1 MESLDSPKAK
11 GSKAWQRFEFMEI
24 DQLRHFVAVAELGN
38 FTHAA
43 RQVGL
48 SQSALSRSMAKFE
61 EELGQPLFE
70 RQSRGVSLTDAGK
83 LLFPKAK
90 QILTLAA
97 EAKSEISDD
106 GQTGRIRVGAI
117 PTILPYYLPPLLR
130 QFSDRYP
137 AAKVMVREETTEGL
151 LKAITDGELD
161 LAIMALP
168 LSAKYLDIDEL
179 FEEELMLV
187 LPADSPLASKK
198 QIRLSDIES
207 MPFVLLNEAHCLTDN
222 IVSFCRHRAFDPEAV
237 ERTSQLATVQELV
250 SLHHGISMVPAMA
263 AELDSS
269 PRRVYRSLVG
279 VKPTRKIAVV
289 SNPYRFKSKL
299 LQAFRRLL

>member
-1 MESLDSPKAK
+1 
-11 GSKAWQRFEFMEI
+11 MEI
-24 DQLRHFVAVAELGN
+24 DQLKHLVAVAELGN
-38 FTHAA
+38 FTLAA
-43 RQVGL
+43 KQVAL
-48 SQSALSRSMAKFE
+48 SQSALSRSIAKLE
-61 EELGQPLFE
+61 EEVAQPLFE
-70 RQSRGVSLTDAGK
+70 RQSRGVALTDAGK

-90 QILTLAA
+90 QILNLIAD
-97 EAKSEISDD
+97 AKSEIGDD
-106 GQTGRIRVGAI
+106 GQTGRIRIGAI
-117 PTILPYYLPPLLR
+117 PTILPYYLPSLLR
-130 QFSDRYP
+130 QFNDRYP
-137 AAKVMVREETTEGL
+137 NAKVMVREETTDGL

-179 FEEELMLV
+179 FEEELLLV

-207 MPFVLLNEAHCLTDN
+207 LPFVLLNEAHCLTNN

-263 AELDSS
+263 ASLDSS
-269 PRRVYRSLVG
+269 PRRIYRSLAG
-279 VKPTRKIAVV
+279 LKPTRKIAVV
-289 SNPYRFKSKL
+289 TNPYRFQSKL
-299 LQAFRRLL
+299 LQAFRKML